1 MASDKRK
8 LFLTVG
14 IELFGRYGYRD
25 VSIEDVTR
33 AAGVGTGSFYTYFP
47 SKEAFYEEIL
57 DLLEKEGIAEVDR
70 MLAALSSPLN
80 KLKALYRFAT
90 LGMRRSP
97 ILRGFVTGDRKFLYP
112 GRQERLQSRVTLRA
126 HIETIIAGLLEEGS
140 RKGELRSRLFRDP
153 GGMALAIYDA
163 VLLRL
168 DSDGVEQLMDDVLLL
183 LERGLKRRL
192 RLRPV
197 GARRDTRRALGGR
210 RAREERRSAE
220 RKPRR
225 QKGS

>member
-14 IELFGRYGYRD
+14 TDLFGRYGYRD

-33 AAGVGTGSFYTYFP
+33 AASVGTGSFYTYFP

-70 MLAALSSPLN
+70 LLAGLNSPLN
-80 KLKALYRFAT
+80 KLKSLYRFAT

-112 GRQERLQSRVTLRA
+112 GRQERLQRGATLRG
-126 HIETIIAGLLEEGS
+126 HIENIIARLLEEGA

-153 GGMALAIYDA
+153 RGMALAIYDA

-192 RLRPV
+192 RLRPG
-197 GARRDTRRALGGR
+197 GARRDSRRA
-210 RAREERRSAE
+210 AAAA
-220 RKPRR
+220 RKPQRKR
-225 QKGS
+225 EA